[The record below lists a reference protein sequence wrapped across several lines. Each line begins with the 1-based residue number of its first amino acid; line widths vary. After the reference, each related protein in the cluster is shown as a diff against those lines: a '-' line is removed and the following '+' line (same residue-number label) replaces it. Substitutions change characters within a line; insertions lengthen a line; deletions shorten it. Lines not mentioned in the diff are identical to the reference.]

1 MKMDKILLQL
11 VPDAQQFTLVVL
23 ANLKLLGSKPY
34 CITMNI
40 SKSYFLSME
49 KVKSGFI
56 LVN

>member
-34 CITMNI
+34 SITMNI